1 MQARILIDREGSVTP
16 PGDFQL
22 ITSEVEF
29 LRYALDDGRLF
40 IRGRKLGE
48 WAERFYRGRGMDYQ
62 VIKPSYQIVQ
72 EQLLIE
78 NEDEAKRIAELLGN
92 ELDQPQPLNLITVL
106 QVLYPVSLWE
116 QPPSYEHAAE
126 WLIWL
131 IEEEPDPAITPLL
144 HQMTEQWAR
153 RVVSPLDSLYQGV
166 TTPEVARERLDQW
179 LLLSSESKPHISEV
193 FPIEL
198 PSSLQGYFRKRW
210 REQLVETNGQ
220 CINRILSS
228 VYSSSLKRLIAQEAF
243 DFFKGHPERLTK
255 REFNLLAP
263 YLSRRQQE
271 KLLAH
276 LPPPEP
282 GPLPNDPLD
291 VLKWFQEMYFPYRSW
306 HHFINQDRDSAAK
319 ARILELGRQF
329 AQWYL
334 PAYRKAL
341 TGSDM
346 HRLLSFHRMS
356 RLRSQRQNNQAITL
370 VLMMDGLHWGDAE
383 KFRSKLEEKTK
394 RLTLVQPGKSSDV
407 LAFGIIP
414 TVTEISKDA
423 IFKGVPPKYAEDRQ
437 PLGEVIQDRKLPIER
452 LNQAKPGSIFFWRL
466 RDPDFTYHQRNTAD
480 ALSTEIDSRL
490 DEIAEKLGELVE
502 GVSAHLEL
510 RVIVTTDHGRFLG
523 VSERGLQVPDGMK
536 SHGRAAWGDTSMG
549 FPEEGFVLKDEVA
562 YLCGDSF
569 YLSSQAAAVSV
580 GDRSFLNNDGSRGQE
595 RYPHGGLFPEEVIVP
610 WFEYVRDFQEPD
622 IHISMAGEAMAGRAG
637 TISVQVRNYSDL
649 PIVVVGFEIIRE
661 DGITSLDT
669 NQQIQALSKQQF
681 DVPLSQWPDQEAL
694 DKLEIKAKIL
704 LPNGIALEIPVEVS
718 LKVLAMYEQD
728 NILDDL
734 GLDL

>member
-1 MQARILIDREGSVTP
+1 MQVRILIDKEGSVTP
-16 PGDFQL
+16 PEDFQL
-22 ITSEVEF
+22 IASEVEF
-29 LRYALDDGRLF
+29 LRHALDDGQLF

-48 WAERFYRGRGMDYQ
+48 WAERFYRGRGIDYQ
-62 VIKPSYQIVQ
+62 VIKPPYQIIQ

-92 ELDQPQPLNLITVL
+92 KLDELQPLNLITVL
-106 QVLYPVSLWE
+106 QALYPVSLWE
-116 QPPSYEHAAE
+116 QTPSYEHAAE
-126 WLIWL
+126 WLLWL

-144 HQMTEQWAR
+144 RQMTEQWGR
-153 RVVSPLDSLYQGV
+153 RAAPPLDSLYQGV
-166 TTPEVARERLDQW
+166 ITPEVARKRLDQW
-179 LLLSSESKPHISEV
+179 LLLSSGTKPHISEV

-198 PSSLQGYFRKRW
+198 SSSLQGYFRKRW

-220 CINRILSS
+220 CINRILSP
-228 VYSSSLKRLIAQEAF
+228 VYSSSLRRLVAQEAF

-263 YLSRRQQE
+263 HLNRRQQE

-282 GPLPNDPLD
+282 GPMPNDPLG
-291 VLKWFQEMYFPYRSW
+291 VLKWFQEAYFPYRSW
-306 HHFINQDRDSAAK
+306 HHFINHDRDEEAK

-329 AQWYL
+329 AHWYL
-334 PAYRKAL
+334 PAYRRAL

-346 HRLLSFHRMS
+346 RRLLSFHRMS
-356 RLRSQRQNNQAITL
+356 KLRSQQQNTKAITL

-383 KFRSKLEEKTK
+383 KFRNKLGEKTK
-394 RLTLVQPGKSSDV
+394 RLTLVQQGKPSDIA
-407 LAFGIIP
+407 AFGIIP

-423 IFKGVPPKYAEDRQ
+423 IFKGVPPKYAEERQ
-437 PLGEVIQDRKLPIER
+437 PLGEIIQDRKLPIER

-490 DEIAEKLGELVE
+490 DEIAEKLGDLVE

-523 VSERGLQVPDGMK
+523 TSERSIQVPDGMK
-536 SHGRAAWGDTSMG
+536 SHGRAAWGDALVE
-549 FPEEGFVLKDEVA
+549 FPEEGFIFDDEIA

-569 YLSSQAAAVSV
+569 YLSSQAAAVSI
-580 GDRSFLNNDGSRGQE
+580 GDKSFLSNDGSRGQE

-610 WFEYVRDFQEPD
+610 WFEYMRDFQEPD
-622 IHISMAGEAMAGRAG
+622 IRISMTGEAMAGREG
-637 TISVQVRNYSDL
+637 VISVQVNNISDL
-649 PIVVVGFEIIRE
+649 PIAIAGFDFIVEDIIKSVNT
-661 DGITSLDT
+661 D
-669 NQQIQALSKQQF
+669 QQIQALSKHQF
-681 DVPLSQWPDQEAL
+681 NVDFSQWPDQETL
-694 DKLEIKAKIL
+694 DKLEVKAKIL
-704 LPNGIALEIPVEVS
+704 LPNGIALEIPVEAS
-718 LKVLAMYEQD
+718 FKVLAMYEQD